1 MSWLSEN
8 YEKAALG
15 GAVVVALALGAV
27 ALNNKT
33 GLSEAF
39 TLGSH
44 KKNKETG
51 VPGLSDMQG
60 VKKSLETQHSI
71 SQADVDGRKVDLF
84 TGVSLFAKKD
94 APDSPVDLLK
104 SEPVH
109 QGIPNTWW
117 LKYGIDPGFSDSPDR
132 DPDKDGFTN
141 REEYIAK
148 TDPTDFKDLP
158 DPVVK
163 LKVNSVKTTQV
174 HIKPTDF
181 GNGNSLF
188 KLESKSGA
196 RVNRM
201 APNPVKPGQVI
212 QFLGPLMQKRFK
224 YAAVEKEKLPSGIT
238 ESIWVIEDLKPNKA
252 GKKYRFDKRGNM
264 PGAPNR
270 QFGIMDS
277 TVELSLQA
285 LGQGGNPFKLEENTR
300 FSLPFDAKAKDKP
313 YLLKKVD
320 RDNLRVEVEYT
331 DKAGKRQLH
340 VMPYTRK

>member
-15 GAVVVALALGAV
+15 GAAVVALALGVV
-27 ALNNKT
+27 ALNNKA
-33 GLSEAF
+33 GLTEAF

-51 VPGLSDMQG
+51 VTGLADMER
-60 VKKSLETQHSI
+60 VKKSLGTEHFI
-71 SQADVDGRKVDLF
+71 NQADVDGRKVDLF

-94 APDSPVDLLK
+94 AQDRPVDLLK

-117 LKYGIDPGFSDSPDR
+117 LKYGIDPGFGDSPDR

-158 DPVVK
+158 NPVHK
-163 LKVNSVKTTQV
+163 LKVASVKTTQV

-181 GNGNSLF
+181 GDGNSVF
-188 KLESKSGA
+188 KLESKSGK

-201 APNPVKPGQVI
+201 APKPVKPGQVI

-224 YAAVEKEKLPSGIT
+224 YAAIEKEELPNGIT
-238 ESIWVIEDLKPNKA
+238 ESIWVIEDLKPNKE

-264 PGAPNR
+264 PGAPGR

-277 TVELSLQA
+277 TVEFSLQA
-285 LGQGGNPFKLEENTR
+285 LGQEGKPFNLEENTR

-320 RDNLRVEVEYT
+320 RENLRVEVEYT
-331 DKAGKRQLH
+331 DKAGKKQLH
-340 VMPYTRK
+340 VMSYTKK